1 MNVGQVEFSIIADNL
16 DNTLKAAKELES
28 VLNNIDGKKISA
40 GAKKAVDDTAKAV
53 EKESTD
59 IAKANNNI
67 KLGNLRLNERFKTSK
82 RIARLEKD
90 EAKKAERR
98 QKDTQKNAQAL
109 LKSWTDEADAE
120 FKAEQKHLHTEYTED
135 KKRWAERIKNIGN
148 EKKLKADVAK
158 EQAKAAKAEETAHKE
173 YDKWFNGLVDKEVG
187 RIKDAHA
194 AWDKAG
200 KDIQKQEEAAKIT
213 PQEFRRNWQ
222 TAFVNTGA
230 QMQTLG
236 HTLVRV
242 ASPFENVFRGLTM
255 GIGYRLLGK
264 VTQSI
269 EGAFSR
275 YDTINT
281 YAKVLTEAGVDA
293 TKKFSVAGG
302 DAVDVYTNLE
312 NAVLGLPTGIDEI
325 IESMRRYATASGDVE
340 RATKL
345 AIAANNAYISG
356 GMGEREKLFTER
368 QLRGL
373 IGGKELTPQ
382 QWDSL
387 ARNASTAL
395 RVVADDMGESVN
407 DMVEKLKAGTISG
420 EEFLDVFI
428 KAGTEGKIAKSAQV
442 LKQTWSSVAAN
453 FQNRLNAMG
462 EGILKS
468 LDYVFEEMDGRTF
481 LQHVLGVDKNGN
493 YIGGGIRGVIDNM
506 SKEVQGWIK
515 AHPEKITGFF
525 DNLSKIKWSSL
536 ISGFAKFGF
545 TMGRV
550 FAYLGKFVNGNFI
563 RFILG
568 SGLAGRALGVGGGL
582 LKGTAGIT
590 SWILT
595 FAKFRGAGG
604 RIGKAV
610 KAAEKLAKCRAAI
623 TGATETVA
631 AASLSWQQVAS
642 KGLSI
647 AAIPAMAWALKEVA
661 LGLQELD
668 KVNLS
673 WGLAGKI
680 AAAGG
685 AITAFAGLAAIMGAL
700 TTGNLVGWITTAGT
714 AVGMAEMAGIAK
726 TMKWVGEGL
735 NAIAEAKIPSLSKLN
750 RVMATMDEVSK
761 QFEVKNPLEAF
772 GKIFDSWEKSSEYKA
787 IKNMGEAISSIDE
800 ALRVPIKTGWQK
812 RAIKRLG
819 HLFDVVDAIQAR
831 FDEEDKNLMKNS
843 ESPQAMAKGSKAKKA
858 EKSYTYRK
866 QRLAEFADYAKVLS
880 SGLGDLATS
889 VSNIYQFGQNWDKL
903 KKNSRG
909 TVDWDVIESR
919 IGTLIRSFYR
929 LAVGTN
935 GEASPLQKLREVAQQ
950 LKGGNYKKITE
961 ALGEIPKMIGKLAG
975 IQSKIA
981 SNQGLFHEGRY
992 GSDLSNLSL
1001 KLSPLFTAI
1010 SDISTKIPKLGGLK
1024 RMGKISSALDRVKT
1038 VIGKL
1043 KELSGN
1049 TDVGGISITSIN
1061 EAASKI
1067 KEALAAFD
1075 DIKEKNVEISLKID
1089 EVKGGD
1095 EVVKAVKDEID
1106 RVKKKIEGL
1115 DGNIDKKIYAHLSSG
1130 AVTGGWDLYYKVKS
1144 KIDEIR
1150 RKIMGLGGDLGEVGI
1165 SAGVGS
1171 GAGGGGGGGWAGG
1184 HPDRHNGGK
1193 IHPLYRA
1200 HGGSIFMSRG
1210 TDTVP
1215 TMLTPGE
1222 FVINRMAA
1230 SRIGDAALWKLN
1242 HMDIAGA
1249 LRSLSTKA
1257 GQSIVPRGNVV
1268 NNTTNNTRNAT
1279 VNLNNYN
1286 NGSMG
1291 IARASRWAKS
1301 L

>member
-1 MNVGQVEFSIIADNL
+1 MDVGQVTFSVTSDTL
-16 DNTLKAAKELES
+16 KNTLDMAKELQS
-28 VLNNIDGKKISA
+28 VLNSIDGSKVKA
-40 GAKKAVDDTAKAV
+40 GVGKAVNNAAKDAEKTANSEDKLIQ
-53 EKESTD
+53 SR
-59 IAKANNNI
+59 IAEAQKYA
-67 KLGNLRLNERFKTSK
+67 RLNEKKHKEEIKAQKAESDAYDKLVDKQVKAIRTDFKERERAFKKYQSDRDK
-82 RIARLEKD
+82 E
-90 EAKKAERR
+90 EAKQAK
-98 QKDTQKNAQAL
+98 QTQENGKKLMQSW
-109 LKSWTDEADAE
+109 LKEADTE
-120 FKAEQKHLHTEYTED
+120 FKQEQSNLHKQYKESEANW
-135 KKRWAERIKNIGN
+135 KRRIKNIAKEN
-148 EKKLKADVAK
+148 KLRAAVAK
-158 EQAKAAKAEETAHKE
+158 EQQAADEKAARVPYEFQKE
-173 YDKWFNGLVDKEVG
+173 
-187 RIKDAHA
+187 
-194 AWDKAG
+194 
-200 KDIQKQEEAAKIT
+200 
-213 PQEFRRNWQ
+213 WQ
-222 TAFVNTGA
+222 TKLVNAGA
-230 QMQTLG
+230 QLQTLG
-236 HTLVRV
+236 NTLVRA

-345 AIAANNAYISG
+345 AIAANNAYVSG

-468 LDYVFEEMDGRTF
+468 LDSVFEEMDGRTF

-563 RFILG
+563 RFMLDL
-568 SGLAGRALGVGGGL
+568 GLAGRALGIGGGL

-595 FAKFRGAGG
+595 FAKFGGAGG

-631 AASLSWQQVAS
+631 TASLSWQQVAS

-647 AAIPAMAWALKEVA
+647 AAIPAMAWAMKEVA

-673 WGLAGKI
+673 WGLVGKI
-680 AAAGG
+680 AVAGG
-685 AITAFAGLAAIMGAL
+685 AITAFAGLAATMGAL
-700 TTGNLVGWITTAGT
+700 TTGHLVGWITTAGT

-787 IKNMGEAISSIDE
+787 IKYMGEAISSIDE
-800 ALRVPIKTGWQK
+800 ALRVPIKIGWQK

-1010 SDISTKIPKLGGLK
+1010 SEISSKIPKVGGLK
-1024 RMGKISSALDRVKT
+1024 RLGKIKKALDKVPQ
-1038 VIGKL
+1038 VISQL
-1043 KELSGN
+1043 KAMSTN
-1049 TDVGGISITSIN
+1049 ADVGGINVSSIRT
-1061 EAASKI
+1061 AVQKI
-1067 KEALAAFD
+1067 EEALAELNSLND
-1075 DIKEKNVEISLKID
+1075 KEVNLKITL
-1089 EVKGGD
+1089 KG
-1095 EVVKAVKDEID
+1095 EID
-1106 RVKKKIEGL
+1106 NQAKKQL
-1115 DGNIDKKIYAHLSSG
+1115 DDEYDAINKAIKKFDKLP
-1130 AVTGGWDLYYKVKS
+1130 KS
-1144 KIDEIR
+1144 KTVRIQINTEINGKDAAIAAASNAIDAI
-1150 RKIMGLGGDLGEVGI
+1150 KKAILGMDATI
-1165 SAGVGS
+1165 SKTVNTS
-1171 GAGGGGGGGWAGG
+1171 ITYGG
-1184 HPDRHNGGK
+1184 HGHGVHNGGK
-1193 IHPLYRA
+1193 IRPIYRA
-1200 HGGSIFMSRG
+1200 RGGSVYNSRG
-1210 TDTVP
+1210 TDTIP
-1215 TMLTPGE
+1215 AMLTKGE
-1222 FVINRMAA
+1222 YVINRMAA

-1249 LRSLSTKA
+1249 LRSLATRA
-1257 GQSIVPRGNVV
+1257 GQGAIPRGGIV
-1268 NNTTNNTRNAT
+1268 NNTTNNTRNID
-1279 VNLNNYN
+1279 VDIH
-1286 NGSMG
+1286 NGAGGNIGLCRANRWVRG
-1291 IARASRWAKS
+1291 I
-1301 L
+1301 